1 VSNLKAMASTQ
12 RYFET
17 HADRFDR
24 LYTSPDI
31 ATRLLRRGPR
41 RSKEF
46 AVSVVAGRPS
56 SSVLDI
62 GCGPGRV
69 AEAVLEAGAGT
80 YVGIDFS
87 AHMLALARE
96 RLSRFD
102 EIELIEA
109 NFLELDLEDTYD
121 FVLALGLFDYFREP
135 APAAEWMRAHCASTL
150 VATFT
155 RWDWIKAPIRHLHY
169 DVLNRCRTFD
179 YTEERAEAML
189 IAAGFTSVE
198 IAVRGP
204 RGFFVLAT
212 P

>member
-1 VSNLKAMASTQ
+1 VSKQRAMASTQ

-24 LYTSPDI
+24 LYTSPDM

-46 AVSVVAGRPS
+46 AVSVVAERPS
-56 SSVLDI
+56 ASVLDI

-87 AHMLALARE
+87 APMLALARD

-109 NFLELDLEDTYD
+109 NFLELDLEDAYD
-121 FVLALGLFDYFREP
+121 FVLALGLFDYFRDP

-155 RWDWIKAPIRHLHY
+155 RWDWVKAPIRHLHY

-179 YTEERAEAML
+179 YTEERAKAML
-189 IAAGFTSVE
+189 VAAGFTSVE